1 MVIAGAGMA
10 GLCAAARARELG
22 ASPVVLEK
30 GSRPGGSM
38 LLSSCVVWRYRSF
51 DEFRAQCPGGDERLQ
66 RLVFD
71 QFDEGLEWLESLG
84 APVVNRETGNPLTT
98 GIRFDPAGLTK
109 ALTRA
114 AGQVHLGHP
123 GTDAGTD
130 PGTDAGTD
138 PGTDAGT
145 DLGGHLVLAT
155 GGFQGDAAL
164 VERFVRPAA
173 PVRLRANPWSVGD
186 GLRLGLGR
194 GAALSAGL
202 DEFYGRNM
210 ADVDFGERE
219 FVPLAQVYGRFA
231 RVVNERGEAFF
242 DSEISWSEVDLVQAT
257 ARQPG
262 ARAWY
267 LLEEE
272 ALDQSVRDRTV
283 GELIAEAPTRTDPGD
298 LPFPAPKGTVAA
310 VRVAAAITHT
320 IGGLRVDERARVLDE
335 RDKPVDGLYA
345 AGADV
350 GGISTGGYAS
360 GLASALVF
368 GRIAGESAAS

>member
-1 MVIAGAGMA
+1 LVIAGAGMA

-30 GSRPGGSM
+30 GSRAGGSM

-66 RLVFD
+66 GLVLE

-84 APVVNRETGNPLTT
+84 APVVARETGNPLTT
-98 GIRFDPAGLTK
+98 GIRFDPAGLTE

-114 AGQVHLGHP
+114 AGQVRFGHGLGTVP
-123 GTDAGTD
+123 GTWPEEAV
-130 PGTDAGTD
+130 
-138 PGTDAGT
+138 
-145 DLGGHLVLAT
+145 VLAT
-155 GGFQGDAAL
+155 GGFQGDPEF
-164 VERFVRPAA
+164 VQRFVRPAA
-173 PVRLRANPWSVGD
+173 PLRLRANPWSAGD
-186 GLRLGLGR
+186 GLRLGLEG
-194 GAALSAGL
+194 GAALSEGL
-202 DEFYGRNM
+202 EEFYGRNM

-231 RVVNERGEAFF
+231 RVVNERGEEFF
-242 DSEISWSEVDLVQAT
+242 DGEVSWSELDLVQAT

-267 LLEEE
+267 LLDDT
-272 ALDQSVRDRTV
+272 ALDRTV
-283 GELIAEAPTRTDPGD
+283 RGRTVRELVAEAPTRTDPAG
-298 LPFPAPKGTVAA
+298 LPFPTPDGTVAA

-320 IGGLRVDERARVLDE
+320 IGGLRVDERARVLD
-335 RDKPVDGLYA
+335 DQGKPIEGLYA
-345 AGADV
+345 AGADA

-360 GLASALVF
+360 GLASALVL
-368 GRIAGESAAS
+368 GRIAAESALS